1 MGQIREELV
10 LTDGFSASFGQFLS
24 LGTSAI
30 AKMEHLDGSIQ
41 GAGRMAMQQIDA
53 MKKTVFAQESLYAA
67 QSQRLDNQ
75 KIKVAELTRKYEELA
90 KLKGTEANATLRTAE
105 ALARAQIQEQKLFQA
120 SLKTSAAISKQN
132 AEIQRL
138 KSNMDSVPGGMQKTI
153 TQQQRH
159 TEETK
164 RTGRAAGDLLR
175 TFRQI
180 AVATGAVS
188 LARSFLGVADQ
199 QTQITARLN
208 LMNDGLQ
215 STAELQDMIYVS
227 AQRTRSAYDAT
238 AQVVAGL
245 GQRAGKAFS
254 SSAEIVQFAEN
265 LNKQFKIAG
274 ASQQEISSASLQ
286 LTQAMGAGVLRGE
299 ELNAIFEAA
308 PNIIQTIAD
317 YLGEDIGKI
326 RDMASEGQITA
337 EVVKNAMLKATDE
350 IDAQF
355 QEMPMTLAEAFTM
368 GKNAIQKNLQD
379 SFSGWSEF
387 LNSDEG
393 QQAIMQ
399 AITLFTVLAQ
409 IGVGTLSAIGQGA
422 LWVSNNLD
430 FILPILAAIGV
441 ALVILN
447 GQAILAGMANVGS
460 ALASAAAWAAA
471 NWQILL
477 LIAAF
482 SAALIA
488 AQQFGFGIQEVGSFV
503 GQILGLLYAVGYN
516 VFASLWNVIAAFAE
530 FFANVWNDPLEATAR
545 LFFDVFDTILGI
557 VETTAG
563 AVDALLGTDMASA
576 VPGFRGKMSG
586 WVDDTFGENAVQIKR
601 MSELDVVAT
610 SQQWGDVGASL
621 GAKLDKM
628 DLTLES
634 LTDNL
639 GGLNGFDAS
648 SIPTVDNLGDIG
660 KVGKVGKIEDDV
672 KLSDEDIK
680 IYRDLAERRYMNNI
694 ELQTMAPQIHVSIPE
709 SAAKNLTA
717 SDIADKLKAILIE
730 QAAAGTAVSHG

>member
-1 MGQIREELV
+1 MGKINETLT
-10 LTDGFSASFGQFLS
+10 LTDQFSSSFHTFINLGEQALSSLISVNNGITDLASQ
-24 LGTSAI
+24 SARESEKTRQSI
-30 AKMEHLDGSIQ
+30 DGVTQSINQMSDALQYISVQ
-41 GAGRMAMQQIDA
+41 GMNEIKQTIQQID
-53 MKKTVFAQESLYAA
+53 VN
-67 QSQRLDNQ
+67 QRN
-75 KIKVAELTRKYEELA
+75 
-90 KLKGTEANATLRTAE
+90 
-105 ALARAQIQEQKLFQA
+105 
-120 SLKTSAAISKQN
+120 
-132 AEIQRL
+132 
-138 KSNMDSVPGGMQKTI
+138 
-153 TQQQRH
+153 H

-188 LARSFLGVADQ
+188 LVRSFLGVADQ

-254 SSAEIVQFAEN
+254 SSVEIVQFAEN

-477 LIAAF
+477 LIAVF

-488 AQQFGFGIQEVGSFV
+488 AQQFGFGMQEVGSFV

-530 FFANVWNDPLEATAR
+530 FFANVWNDPLGATAR

-563 AVDALLGTDMASA
+563 AIDALLGTDMAS
-576 VPGFRGKMSG
+576 VVSGFHGKMSG

-621 GAKLDKM
+621 GAKLDNM
-628 DLTLES
+628 DLSLES

>member
-1 MGQIREELV
+1 MGQIREALV
-10 LTDGFSASFGQFLS
+10 LTDGFSASFSQFLS

-30 AKMEHLDGSIQ
+30 TKMEHLDGTIQSVGHTLQTSIVQEAVQTRQSIDGVTQSINQMSDALQYISAQ
-41 GAGRMAMQQIDA
+41 GMNEINQTIRQIG
-53 MKKTVFAQESLYAA
+53 VN
-67 QSQRLDNQ
+67 QRN
-75 KIKVAELTRKYEELA
+75 
-90 KLKGTEANATLRTAE
+90 
-105 ALARAQIQEQKLFQA
+105 
-120 SLKTSAAISKQN
+120 
-132 AEIQRL
+132 
-138 KSNMDSVPGGMQKTI
+138 
-153 TQQQRH
+153 H

-188 LARSFLGVADQ
+188 LVRSFLGVADQ

-215 STAELQDMIYVS
+215 STAELQDMVYVS

-286 LTQAMGAGVLRGE
+286 LTQALGSGVLRGE

-488 AQQFGFGIQEVGSFV
+488 AQQFGFGMQEVGSFV

-530 FFANVWNDPLEATAR
+530 FFANVWNDPLGATAR

-563 AVDALLGTDMASA
+563 AIDALL
-576 VPGFRGKMSG
+576 
-586 WVDDTFGENAVQIKR
+586 
-601 MSELDVVAT
+601 
-610 SQQWGDVGASL
+610 
-621 GAKLDKM
+621 
-628 DLTLES
+628 
-634 LTDNL
+634 
-639 GGLNGFDAS
+639 
-648 SIPTVDNLGDIG
+648 
-660 KVGKVGKIEDDV
+660 
-672 KLSDEDIK
+672 
-680 IYRDLAERRYMNNI
+680 
-694 ELQTMAPQIHVSIPE
+694 
-709 SAAKNLTA
+709 
-717 SDIADKLKAILIE
+717 
-730 QAAAGTAVSHG
+730 

>member
-30 AKMEHLDGSIQ
+30 AKMEHLDGTIQ
-41 GAGRMAMQQIDA
+41 GIGSTLHTSI
-53 MKKTVFAQESLYAA
+53 AQEAVQTR
-67 QSQRLDNQ
+67 QSIDGVTQSINQMSDALQYISVQGMNEINQTIRQIGVNQR
-75 KIKVAELTRKYEELA
+75 E
-90 KLKGTEANATLRTAE
+90 
-105 ALARAQIQEQKLFQA
+105 
-120 SLKTSAAISKQN
+120 
-132 AEIQRL
+132 
-138 KSNMDSVPGGMQKTI
+138 
-153 TQQQRH
+153 H

-164 RTGRAAGDLLR
+164 RTGKAAGDLLR

-188 LARSFLGVADQ
+188 LVRSFLGVADQ

-286 LTQAMGAGVLRGE
+286 LTQALGSGVLRGE
-299 ELNAIFEAA
+299 ELNAVFESA

-355 QEMPMTLAEAFTM
+355 QDMPMTLAEAFTM
-368 GKNAIQKNLQD
+368 GQNAIRKNLQE

-409 IGVGTLSAIGQGA
+409 VGVGALSAIGQGA

-430 FILPILAAIGV
+430 FILPILAAIGL

-460 ALASAAAWAAA
+460 ALASAAAWAVA
-471 NWQILL
+471 NWPILL

-488 AQQFGFGIQEVGSFV
+488 AQQFGFGMQEVGSFV

-530 FFANVWNDPLEATAR
+530 FFANVWNDPLGATAR

-563 AVDALLGTDMASA
+563 AIDMLLGTNMAGA
-576 VPGFRGKMSG
+576 VSRFRSKMSG

-610 SQQWGDVGASL
+610 SQQWGDVGANL
-621 GAKLDKM
+621 GSKLDNM
-628 DLTLES
+628 DLSLES

-648 SIPTVDNLGDIG
+648 SILTVDNLGDIG

-717 SDIADKLKAILIE
+717 NDIADKLKAILIE

>member
-10 LTDGFSASFGQFLS
+10 LTDGFSASFSQFLS
-24 LGTSAI
+24 LGTSSI
-30 AKMEHLDGSIQ
+30 AKMEHLDGTIQSVGSTLQTSIAQEAAQTRQSIDGVTQSINQMSDALQYISVQ
-41 GAGRMAMQQIDA
+41 GMDEINRTIQQIG
-53 MKKTVFAQESLYAA
+53 VN
-67 QSQRLDNQ
+67 QR
-75 KIKVAELTRKYEELA
+75 
-90 KLKGTEANATLRTAE
+90 
-105 ALARAQIQEQKLFQA
+105 
-120 SLKTSAAISKQN
+120 
-132 AEIQRL
+132 
-138 KSNMDSVPGGMQKTI
+138 
-153 TQQQRH
+153 RH

-164 RTGRAAGDLLR
+164 QTSRAAGSLLR

-188 LARSFLGVADQ
+188 LVKSFLGVADQ

-227 AQRTRSAYDAT
+227 AQRTRSAYDTT

-286 LTQAMGAGVLRGE
+286 LTQALGSGVLRGE
-299 ELNAIFEAA
+299 ELNAVFESA

-326 RDMASEGQITA
+326 RDLAADGQITA
-337 EVVKNAMLKATDE
+337 EIVKNAMLKATDE
-350 IDAQF
+350 IDAEF
-355 QEMPMTLAEAFTM
+355 QQMPMTLAEAFTM
-368 GKNAIQKNLQD
+368 GKNAIQKSLQD
-379 SFSGWSEF
+379 SFSGWSKF
-387 LNSDEG
+387 LKSDEG
-393 QQAIMQ
+393 QQAIMRT
-399 AITLFTVLAQ
+399 INLFTVLVQ
-409 IGVGTLSAIGQGA
+409 IGVGALSAIGQGA

-430 FILPILAAIGV
+430 FILPILVAIGV
-441 ALVILN
+441 AYAITKAEAIKAAGASVI
-447 GQAILAGMANVGS
+447 GAVASASEWSRTALAMTVGAVKSGIAWAATAAVNVVGALKSGAAWRAMSAANVLG
-460 ALASAAAWAAA
+460 ALKAAAAWSVA
-471 NWQILL
+471 QLPLL
-477 LIAAF
+477 LII
-482 SAALIA
+482 ALIA
-488 AQQFGFGIQEVGSFV
+488 AAVGYVISLGITFEDVGRVAGSTLGFI
-503 GQILGLLYAVGYN
+503 YAIGYN
-516 VFASLWNVIAAFAE
+516 VFSSLWNVIASFAE
-530 FFANVWNDPLEATAR
+530 FFANVWNDPLGATVR
-545 LFFDVFDTILGI
+545 LFFDVFDSILGI
-557 VETTAG
+557 VETVAGAIDALLRTDMAG
-563 AVDALLGTDMASA
+563 AVS
-576 VPGFRGKMSG
+576 GFRDKMSG
-586 WVDDTFGENAVQIKR
+586 WVDDTFGENALQIKR

-610 SQQWGDVGASL
+610 SQQFGDIGANL
-621 GAKLDKM
+621 GSKLDNM
-628 DLTLES
+628 DLSLES
-634 LTDNL
+634 LTDSL

-648 SIPTVDNLGDIG
+648 SIPTADNLGDIG

-694 ELQTMAPQIHVSIPE
+694 ELQTMAPQINVSIPE

-717 SDIADKLKAILIE
+717 NDIADKLKAILIE

>member
-10 LTDGFSASFGQFLS
+10 LTDGFSASFSQFLS
-24 LGTSAI
+24 LGTSSI
-30 AKMEHLDGSIQ
+30 AKMEHLDGTIQSVGSTLQTSIAQEAAQTRQSIDGVTQSINQMSDALQYISVQ
-41 GAGRMAMQQIDA
+41 GMDEINRTIQQIG
-53 MKKTVFAQESLYAA
+53 VN
-67 QSQRLDNQ
+67 QR
-75 KIKVAELTRKYEELA
+75 
-90 KLKGTEANATLRTAE
+90 
-105 ALARAQIQEQKLFQA
+105 
-120 SLKTSAAISKQN
+120 
-132 AEIQRL
+132 
-138 KSNMDSVPGGMQKTI
+138 
-153 TQQQRH
+153 RH

-164 RTGRAAGDLLR
+164 QTSRAAGSLLR

-188 LARSFLGVADQ
+188 LVKSFLGVADQ

-227 AQRTRSAYDAT
+227 AQRTRSAYDTT

-286 LTQAMGAGVLRGE
+286 LTQALGSGVLRGE
-299 ELNAIFEAA
+299 ELNAVFESA

-326 RDMASEGQITA
+326 RDLAADGQITA
-337 EVVKNAMLKATDE
+337 EIVKNAMLKATDE
-350 IDAQF
+350 IDAEF
-355 QEMPMTLAEAFTM
+355 QQMPMTLAEAFTM
-368 GKNAIQKNLQD
+368 GKNAIQKSLQD
-379 SFSGWSEF
+379 SFSGWSKF

-393 QQAIMQ
+393 QQAIMRT
-399 AITLFTVLAQ
+399 INLFTVLVQ
-409 IGVGTLSAIGQGA
+409 IGVGALSAIGQGA

-430 FILPILAAIGV
+430 FILPILVAIGV
-441 ALVILN
+441 AYAITKAEAIKAAGASVI
-447 GQAILAGMANVGS
+447 GAVASASEWSRTALAMTVGAVKSGIAWAATAAVNVVGALKSGAAWRAMSAANVLG
-460 ALASAAAWAAA
+460 ALKAAAAWSVA
-471 NWQILL
+471 QLPLL
-477 LIAAF
+477 LII
-482 SAALIA
+482 ALIA
-488 AQQFGFGIQEVGSFV
+488 AAVGYVISLGITFEDVGRVAGSTLGFI
-503 GQILGLLYAVGYN
+503 YAIGYN
-516 VFASLWNVIAAFAE
+516 VFSSLWNVIASFAE
-530 FFANVWNDPLEATAR
+530 FFANVWNDPLGATVR
-545 LFFDVFDTILGI
+545 LFFDVFDSILGI
-557 VETTAG
+557 VETVAGAIDALLRTDMAG
-563 AVDALLGTDMASA
+563 AVS
-576 VPGFRGKMSG
+576 GFRDKMSG

-601 MSELDVVAT
+601 MSGLDVVAT
-610 SQQWGDVGASL
+610 SQQFGDIGANL
-621 GAKLDKM
+621 GSKLDNM
-628 DLTLES
+628 DLSLES
-634 LTDNL
+634 LTDSL

-648 SIPTVDNLGDIG
+648 SIPTADNLGDIG

-694 ELQTMAPQIHVSIPE
+694 ELQTMAPQINVSIPE

-717 SDIADKLKAILIE
+717 NDIADKLKAILIE

>member
-1 MGQIREELV
+1 MGKINETLT
-10 LTDGFSASFGQFLS
+10 LTDQFSSSFHTFINLGEQALSSLISVNNGITDLASQ
-24 LGTSAI
+24 SARESEKTRQSI
-30 AKMEHLDGSIQ
+30 DGVTQSINQMSDALQYISVQ
-41 GAGRMAMQQIDA
+41 GMNEIKQTIQQID
-53 MKKTVFAQESLYAA
+53 VN
-67 QSQRLDNQ
+67 QRN
-75 KIKVAELTRKYEELA
+75 
-90 KLKGTEANATLRTAE
+90 
-105 ALARAQIQEQKLFQA
+105 
-120 SLKTSAAISKQN
+120 
-132 AEIQRL
+132 
-138 KSNMDSVPGGMQKTI
+138 
-153 TQQQRH
+153 H

-188 LARSFLGVADQ
+188 LVRSFLGVADQ

-254 SSAEIVQFAEN
+254 SSVEIVQFAEN

-477 LIAAF
+477 LIAVF

-488 AQQFGFGIQEVGSFV
+488 AQQFGFGMQEVGSFV

-530 FFANVWNDPLEATAR
+530 FFANVWNDPLGATAR

-563 AVDALLGTDMASA
+563 AIDALLETDMAS
-576 VPGFRGKMSG
+576 VVSGFRGKMSG

-621 GAKLDKM
+621 GAKLDNM
-628 DLTLES
+628 DLSLES

>member
-10 LTDGFSASFGQFLS
+10 LTDGFSASFSQFLS

-30 AKMEHLDGSIQ
+30 TKMEHLDGTIQSVGRTLQTSIAQEAAQTRQSIDGVMQSINRMSDALQYISVQ
-41 GAGRMAMQQIDA
+41 GMNEINQTIQQIG
-53 MKKTVFAQESLYAA
+53 V
-67 QSQRLDNQ
+67 N
-75 KIKVAELTRKYEELA
+75 
-90 KLKGTEANATLRTAE
+90 
-105 ALARAQIQEQKLFQA
+105 
-120 SLKTSAAISKQN
+120 
-132 AEIQRL
+132 
-138 KSNMDSVPGGMQKTI
+138 
-153 TQQQRH
+153 QQRH

-164 RTGRAAGDLLR
+164 RTNNAAGSLLR

-188 LARSFLGVADQ
+188 LAKSFLGVADQ

-227 AQRTRSAYDAT
+227 AQRTRSEYATT
-238 AQVVAGL
+238 AQVVSGL
-245 GQRAGKAFS
+245 GQRAGQAFS

-286 LTQAMGAGVLRGE
+286 LTQALGSGVLRGE

-317 YLGEDIGKI
+317 YIGKDIGEI
-326 RDMASEGQITA
+326 RKLASDGKITA

-350 IDAQF
+350 IDAEFRQ
-355 QEMPMTLAEAFTM
+355 MPMTLAEAFAV

-379 SFSGWSEF
+379 NFSGWSEF

-393 QQAIMQ
+393 QQTMMQ
-399 AITLFTVLAQ
+399 MINLFSILTQV
-409 IGVGTLSAIGQGA
+409 GVGALSTVGQAA

-447 GQAILAGMANVGS
+447 GQAILAGVANVGS
-460 ALASAAAWAAA
+460 ALASVAAWAAA
-471 NWQILL
+471 NWPILL
-477 LIAAF
+477 LVAVLA
-482 SAALIA
+482 AALIA
-488 AQQFGFGIQEVGSFV
+488 AQQFGFGMQEVGSFV
-503 GQILGLLYAVGYN
+503 GQVLGLLYAVGYN

-530 FFANVWNDPLEATAR
+530 FFANVWNDPLGATAR
-545 LFFDVFDTILGI
+545 LFFDIFDTILGI

-563 AVDALLGTDMASA
+563 AIDALLGTSMASA
-576 VPGFRGKMSG
+576 VSGFRSKMSG
-586 WVDDTFGENAVQIKR
+586 WVSDTFGENAIQIKR

-610 SQQWGDVGASL
+610 SQQFGDVGANL
-621 GAKLDKM
+621 GSKLDNM
-628 DLTLES
+628 NLGLES
-634 LTDNL
+634 LTDSL

-648 SIPTVDNLGDIG
+648 SIPTADNLGDIG
-660 KVGKVGKIEDDV
+660 KVGKVGKIEDDI

-694 ELQTMAPQIHVSIPE
+694 ELQTLAPQISVSIPE
-709 SAAKNLTA
+709 SAAKNLT
-717 SDIADKLKAILIE
+717 SQDIADKLKAILIE
-730 QAAAGTAVSHG
+730 QAASGTAVSHG